1 MGRHLPASGLRGQQ
15 GPSRVGPALDAARV
29 TSGVL
34 CGVATRMSAVGH
46 PRPGACVG
54 ISDFSRP
61 WTPSPPLRLHFQVLR
76 VPEGW
81 VTTSEQD
88 PQVLGDSGRSAEHLS
103 PDPHQA
109 RGFDP
114 PPEEVKHSGR
124 PDGGARTGP
133 LHPWCESCVL
143 SPGTPFWAAPTLLLA
158 RIRVTGVDSAR
169 ATSMALGPWDPE
181 AVCPGPESPPGP
193 LGPPIP
199 GSSGGLLHPF
209 APPSLAC

>member
-1 MGRHLPASGLRGQQ
+1 M
-15 GPSRVGPALDAARV
+15 GPALDAARV

-54 ISDFSRP
+54 ISDFSGP

-114 PPEEVKHSGR
+114 PREEVKHSGR
-124 PDGGARTGP
+124 PDGGGP
-133 LHPWCESCVL
+133 ERGPCTPGASPVSCPQAHL
-143 SPGTPFWAAPTLLLA
+143 SGQPRPLLLA
-158 RIRVTGVDSAR
+158 RIWVTGVDSAR